1 MQELDQ
7 FMEGT
12 MIRKAS
18 QGDLQAIE
26 GFLAP
31 RAATSM
37 FLSGNL
43 RDYGLNATGSPKAT
57 TVWLSERDDGIS
69 GVFGL
74 TEAGYFM
81 FEAPEFAAED
91 GPALRQALA
100 GRQISALTGEAGKA
114 EALLAAL
121 ELDRSQ
127 IGFSDAEPHFRLKLR
142 DLQMPSGGST
152 LRPMHAEDVP
162 LITEWRHAYDKEIF
176 GSADLPEIRQ
186 RSTAR
191 AEALVDSGRGRILE
205 LGGLPVAMTAFNAV
219 LPETVQIGG
228 VYTPPGQ
235 RSRGFARRAVALHLA
250 EAHEEGVQEAIL
262 FASGTAAIRAYQK
275 LGFERIGDYRLVE
288 FSAPV
293 TAGG

>member
-1 MQELDQ
+1 
-7 FMEGT
+7 

-18 QGDLQAIE
+18 PGDLQAIN

-37 FLSGNL
+37 FLAGNL
-43 RDYGLNATGSPKAT
+43 RDYGLNAAGNPKAT
-57 TVWLSERDDGIS
+57 TVWLSKRDGGIS

-81 FEAPEFAAED
+81 FEAPGFAAEG

-100 GRQISALTGEAGKA
+100 GQQISALTGEAGQA

-121 ELDRSQ
+121 ELDREQ
-127 IGFSDAEPHFRLKLR
+127 IGFSDTEPHFSLRLK
-142 DLQMPSGGST
+142 DLQVPSGGSA
-152 LRPMHAEDVP
+152 LRPMHPEDVP

-219 LPETVQIGG
+219 LPDAVQVGG

-250 EAHEEGVQEAIL
+250 EAQGEGVQEAVL
-262 FASGTAAIRAYQK
+262 FASGTAAMRAYQK
-275 LGFERIGDYRLVE
+275 LGFQRIGDYRLAE
-288 FSAPV
+288 FAAPV
-293 TAGG
+293 TVGGS

>member
-1 MQELDQ
+1 
-7 FMEGT
+7 

-26 GFLAP
+26 RFLAP

-37 FLSGNL
+37 FLAGNI
-43 RDYGLNATGSPKAT
+43 RDHGLNASGHPKAT
-57 TVWLSERDDGIS
+57 TVWLSRDDGQVT

-74 TEAGYFM
+74 TEAGYFI
-81 FEAPEFAAED
+81 FDAPEVPPAEAA
-91 GPALRQALA
+91 ALRRALA
-100 GRQISALTGEAGKA
+100 GRRISSLTGEARQA
-114 EALLAAL
+114 EAMLAAL

-127 IGFSDAEPHFRLKLR
+127 IGFSDEEPHFRLQLR

-152 LRPMHAEDVP
+152 LRPMHPEDVP

-176 GSADLPEIRQ
+176 GSQNLPEIRR

-219 LPETVQIGG
+219 LPRTVQIGG

-250 EAHEEGVQEAIL
+250 EAHENGVQEAIL
-262 FASGTAAIRAYQK
+262 FASGTAAIRAYRK
-275 LGFERIGDYRLVE
+275 LGFQRIGDYRIVE
-288 FSAPV
+288 FSQPV
-293 TAGG
+293 AVGGQ

>member
-1 MQELDQ
+1 
-7 FMEGT
+7 

-26 GFLAP
+26 AFLAP
-31 RAATSM
+31 RVATSM

-43 RDYGLNATGSPKAT
+43 RDHGLNASGNPKAT
-57 TVWLSERDDGIS
+57 TVWLSVQDGEVT

-74 TEAGYFM
+74 TETGYFM
-81 FEAPEFAAED
+81 FEAPKFAPGD
-91 GPALRQALA
+91 GPALRQALS
-100 GRQISALTGEAGKA
+100 GRQISSLTGEAGQA
-114 EALLAAL
+114 ERLLMAL
-121 ELDRSQ
+121 ELDREQ
-127 IGFSDAEPHFRLKLR
+127 IGFSDEEPHFSLQLR

-176 GSADLPEIRQ
+176 GSTDLPEIRQ

-219 LPETVQIGG
+219 LPEAVQIGG

-250 EAHEEGVQEAIL
+250 EAHEEGVQQAIL
-262 FASGTAAIRAYQK
+262 FASGAAAIRAYQK
-275 LGFERIGDYRLVE
+275 LGFERIGDYRIIE
-288 FSAPV
+288 FDAPV
-293 TAGG
+293 AVS